1 MRLDVYHH
9 VQFDLGDITGLT
21 AQLEIIM
28 ASVEEL
34 TALLTDIST
43 RAEDTNVRLDG
54 INAKIDELRAALAA
68 GSPVSQEQLD
78 ELAGLASAAK
88 ASLDIVADDLI
99 DAEQS

>member
-1 MRLDVYHH
+1 
-9 VQFDLGDITGLT
+9 
-21 AQLEIIM
+21 M

-34 TALLTDIST
+34 TALLTDVAT

-78 ELAGLASAAK
+78 ELAALASAAK
-88 ASLDIVADDLI
+88 ASLDAVSDDLI

>member
-21 AQLEIIM
+21 AQLESIM

-34 TALLTDIST
+34 TALLTDISI
-43 RAEDTNVRLDG
+43 RAEDTNVRLDA
-54 INAKIDELRAALAA
+54 INTKIDDLRAQVAA
-68 GSPVSQEQLD
+68 GSPVSQAQLD
-78 ELAGLASAAK
+78 ELTALASAART
-88 ASLDIVADDLI
+88 SLNAVADDLI